1 MRMLISLWSDRVSVL
16 ESALLSVSSMS
27 NGVSG
32 VDVVNAGT

>member
-1 MRMLISLWSDRVSVL
+1 MRMLISLWSDCISVL
-16 ESALLSVSSMS
+16 ESALLSFSSTS